1 MKITKSAHAFKGYAS
16 SYIVELLNFLNPDV
30 QLKDIQS
37 AIKNILKILLSKFRG
52 FTFTTTLVL
61 LLKNIRSEDKRKYDI
76 FYSHLKA

>member
-52 FTFTTTLVL
+52 LTLVL

-76 FYSHLKA
+76 SYSHLKV